1 MSLLFQTIGEE
12 PIWNSLI
19 LEAATGCLEH
29 THPHTLKASI
39 DLFYAALVHFPYDP
53 STSSKML
60 PCVRRAVLP
69 LHWAHR
75 SLFASSITLG
85 EKKMK
90 KVGCV
95 CVCTVKGGW
104 KPNGLTSAD
113 SLCSYFSNLKS

>member
-1 MSLLFQTIGEE
+1 MERNQFEILSSLKQ
-12 PIWNSLI
+12 PPDAWN
-19 LEAATGCLEH
+19 TH
-29 THPHTLKASI
+29 THTLKASI

-69 LHWAHR
+69 LHSAHR

-95 CVCTVKGGW
+95 CVCVCLYGEGRLKAKRIDVSW
-104 KPNGLTSAD
+104 LTMQ
-113 SLCSYFSNLKS
+113 LFQ

>member
-19 LEAATGCLEH
+19 LEAATGCLE
-29 THPHTLKASI
+29 HTLKASI